1 VRTDFT
7 PEQIADPDVAQSEKV
22 LRTCTHCGFCT
33 ATCPTYVLLG
43 DELDSPRGRIY
54 LIKDMLATGK
64 VTADTVKHIDRCLS
78 CLACMTTCPSGV
90 HYMHLIDHARRW
102 IERYY
107 RRPWLEKVLR
117 GLLGTVLSRPRLF
130 RLALRCAAAVK
141 PLERYVP
148 ERLAALLALAPDS
161 VPAASPMDRLQVFS
175 AQGDRRMRVALLP
188 GCAQRVLA
196 PEINEATIR
205 LLTRHGCEVVVA
217 KGSGCCGA
225 LVHHLGQEA
234 SSLDLARA
242 NIDAWERERLA
253 SGLDAVVI
261 NASGCGTTVK
271 DYGFM
276 LREDHLYAE
285 KARRIAALARDVTEV
300 VETLGLSASSDVVTA
315 QNRRVAYH
323 SACSMQHGQGINAGP
338 KRLLAMAGFEPLDVP
353 EGHLCC
359 GSAGTY
365 NILQPKIAEALRD
378 RKLANI
384 AATDPDLV
392 ATGNIGCI
400 TQLAAGSPVPI
411 VHTVEL
417 LDWATGGPEPKALRS
432 GHRERRP
439 KYAENRSVSERAAK
453 PINVSSIQ
461 PVPPARNR
469 SPAAPS
475 ST

>member
-1 VRTDFT
+1 MRTDFT
-7 PEQIADPDVAQSEKV
+7 AEQLADPDTAASEKV

-54 LIKDMLATGK
+54 LIKEMLASGGK
-64 VTADTVKHIDRCLS
+64 VTVDTVKHIDRCLS

-90 HYMHLIDHARRW
+90 NYMHLVDHARRW
-102 IERYY
+102 IERNY
-107 RRPWLEKVLR
+107 RRPWGERALR
-117 GLLGTVLSRPRLF
+117 RLLGTVLSRPFLF
-130 RLALRCAAAVK
+130 RLLLRPAVCAKSLARFL
-141 PLERYVP
+141 PG
-148 ERLAALLALAPDS
+148 RLAPMFALAPGT
-161 VPAASPMDRLQVFS
+161 VPAASPTDRPRVLPAES
-175 AQGDRRMRVALLP
+175 ERRMRVALLL

-217 KGSGCCGA
+217 QGSGCCGA
-225 LVHHLGQEA
+225 LVHHLGQERGA
-234 SSLDLARA
+234 LGFARA

-253 SGLDAVVI
+253 SGLDAIVI

-276 LREDHLYAE
+276 LREDSAYAE
-285 KARRIAALARDVTEV
+285 KAAGIASLARDVTEV
-300 VETLGLSASSDVVTA
+300 VGALGLNQLSGAVAASH
-315 QNRRVAYH
+315 RRVAYH
-323 SACSMQHGQGINAGP
+323 SACSMQHGQGLHAQP
-338 KRLLAMAGFEPLDVP
+338 KALLAAAGFDPIDVP

-365 NILQPKIAEALRD
+365 NILQPEIAGMLRD

-384 AATDPDLV
+384 ATTRPDLI

-400 TQLAAGSPVPI
+400 TQLAPGCSVPV

-417 LDWATGGPEPKALRS
+417 LDWVTGGPAPKALN
-432 GHRERRP
+432 GLP
-439 KYAENRSVSERAAK
+439 
-453 PINVSSIQ
+453 
-461 PVPPARNR
+461 R
-469 SPAAPS
+469 SP
-475 ST
+475 TRVGGDQQR

>member
-1 VRTDFT
+1 
-7 PEQIADPDVAQSEKV
+7 
-22 LRTCTHCGFCT
+22 
-33 ATCPTYVLLG
+33 
-43 DELDSPRGRIY
+43 
-54 LIKDMLATGK
+54 
-64 VTADTVKHIDRCLS
+64 
-78 CLACMTTCPSGV
+78 
-90 HYMHLIDHARRW
+90 
-102 IERYY
+102 
-107 RRPWLEKVLR
+107 
-117 GLLGTVLSRPRLF
+117 
-130 RLALRCAAAVK
+130 
-141 PLERYVP
+141 
-148 ERLAALLALAPDS
+148 
-161 VPAASPMDRLQVFS
+161 
-175 AQGDRRMRVALLP
+175 MRVALLP

-225 LVHHLGQEA
+225 LAHHLGQEA
-234 SSLDLARA
+234 AALDLARA

-253 SGLDAVVI
+253 SGLNAIAI

-276 LREDHLYAE
+276 MREDQAYAE
-285 KARRIAALARDVTEV
+285 KAARIAMLARDVTEV
-300 VETLGLSASSDVVTA
+300 VEALGLSANSGVVTVR
-315 QNRRVAYH
+315 NRRVAYH
-323 SACSMQHGQGINAGP
+323 SACSMQHGQGIEAGP
-338 KRLLAMAGFEPLDVP
+338 KRLLAAVGFEPLEVP

-365 NILQPKIAEALRD
+365 NILQPKIAAALRD
-378 RKLANI
+378 RKLTNI
-384 AATDPDLV
+384 AATRPDLV

-432 GHRERRP
+432 GHRERRR
-439 KYAENRSVSERAAK
+439 KYAENRSDSERAVK
-453 PINVSSIQ
+453 PINVGSIQ
-461 PVPPARNR
+461 PAPPISNR